1 MHCPC
6 LSRPSLESDETF
18 LLIQISQSLH
28 KPWCSLSLFL
38 QEIAGQTFWRA
49 RREESPAVR
58 RDGKGDL
65 WWKAQLSM
73 PAGVSPAFLIPVAGT
88 AYPCES
94 SASSSP
100 AVTAPC
106 LWLSL
111 PEPVIISNQGKVPAH
126 AVRGDGS
133 AACWSSLCLGNPG
146 KCSMSGPGSPI
157 TMGWKMP
164 LAKLACNLGLLNVPG
179 SKTYQGFKMC
189 ILII

>member
-1 MHCPC
+1 MKLFCW
-6 LSRPSLESDETF
+6 SRF
-18 LLIQISQSLH
+18 L
-28 KPWCSLSLFL
+28 SLSTTLGAPSPCFCESL
-38 QEIAGQTFWRA
+38 LVRTLGEPEEKKAQQSGEMENEIC
-49 RREESPAVR
+49 E
-58 RDGKGDL
+58 
-65 WWKAQLSM
+65 WKAQLSM

-133 AACWSSLCLGNPG
+133 AACWSSLCCG
-146 KCSMSGPGSPI
+146 KPWRNAPCQGQAHPSAGAALLL
-157 TMGWKMP
+157 TDHTWKMT
-164 LAKLACNLGLLNVPG
+164 LAKLVCNLGLLNVPG
-179 SKTYQGFKMC
+179 SKTHQGVLKWAF
-189 ILII
+189 